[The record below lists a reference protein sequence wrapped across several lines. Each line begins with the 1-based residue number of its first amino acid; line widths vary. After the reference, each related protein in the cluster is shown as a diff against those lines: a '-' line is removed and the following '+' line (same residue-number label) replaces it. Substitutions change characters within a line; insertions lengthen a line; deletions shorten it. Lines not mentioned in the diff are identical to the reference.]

1 MLPVVLNGPTRLLA
15 LACDDVRAEY
25 VSAWQHAEN
34 RLAAASAVLHEL
46 PQTSQPALFQLLH
59 NLKSLQNRRYQ
70 QVHQLT
76 LPSAATIKFI
86 EEATEEQLLLAQQV
100 ADFISYARVD
110 HARRQSAMIASAE
123 ARRVHEQAL
132 AALLRETARATP
144 RRRAE
149 RDEDEEDDDHYD
161 RRKRRSKASDRRRG
175 QDDSGSFLSGSVK
188 AIGGTGIMLAV
199 AVVFN
204 GIQFAERIFG
214 LNIPSSQF
222 IAHEQQDVD
231 SRGSATSDNARPMV
245 AVQGDKPFVD
255 RLATGLP
262 AVAPDSSRPPA
273 QATTPTTPIDDGVPG
288 RAAPLADTTPTERA
302 AAPPKVKV
310 ATKVANPDV
319 AEARSPAKPKAV
331 MTAAVRPPPPIPCV
345 RRLLRHPASMKAMGS
360 TLPCCRRTRRPARRR
375 KSSPSCRRSMLEF
388 SDRNSPKSRSSAV
401 KPARGTASWQL
412 LPRRRRRPTR
422 SATTC
427 VRPAMAAAGSK
438 RTEAM
443 SASVVRLES
452 K

>member
-46 PQTSQPALFQLLH
+46 PQTSQPALLQLLH

-86 EEATEEQLLLAQQV
+86 EEATEEQRLLAQQV

-132 AALLRETARATP
+132 AALLRESARATP
-144 RRRAE
+144 RRSAE
-149 RDEDEEDDDHYD
+149 RDEEEDDDHYD

-175 QDDSGSFLSGSVK
+175 HDDSGSFLSGSVK
-188 AIGGTGIMLAV
+188 AVGGTGIMLAV

-214 LNIPSSQF
+214 LNMPSSQLM
-222 IAHEQQDVD
+222 AHEQQDVD
-231 SRGSATSDNARPMV
+231 SRGSVATVNARPIV
-245 AVQGDKPFVD
+245 AEGDKPMALSLV
-255 RLATGLP
+255 RIGLSLTISRIELE
-262 AVAPDSSRPPA
+262 APR
-273 QATTPTTPIDDGVPG
+273 
-288 RAAPLADTTPTERA
+288 
-302 AAPPKVKV
+302 
-310 ATKVANPDV
+310 
-319 AEARSPAKPKAV
+319 
-331 MTAAVRPPPPIPCV
+331 
-345 RRLLRHPASMKAMGS
+345 
-360 TLPCCRRTRRPARRR
+360 
-375 KSSPSCRRSMLEF
+375 
-388 SDRNSPKSRSSAV
+388 
-401 KPARGTASWQL
+401 
-412 LPRRRRRPTR
+412 
-422 SATTC
+422 
-427 VRPAMAAAGSK
+427 
-438 RTEAM
+438 
-443 SASVVRLES
+443 
-452 K
+452 

>member
-15 LACDDVRAEY
+15 LACDDARAEY

-86 EEATEEQLLLAQQV
+86 EEATEEQRLLAQQV

-132 AALLRETARATP
+132 AALLRESARATP

-214 LNIPSSQF
+214 LNIPSSQY
-222 IAHEQQDVD
+222 IAHEQLDVD

-273 QATTPTTPIDDGVPG
+273 QATTPTAPIDDSVPG
-288 RAAPLADTTPTERA
+288 RAAPLAGTTPTERA

-310 ATKVANPDV
+310 ATKIANPDV

-331 MTAAVRPPPPIPCV
+331 MTAAVRPPPTNPV
-345 RRLLRHPASMKAMGS
+345 RATPPTAPRVDEGDGLYVAVLSTHKEAGAAQEEFAELQKKYAGILGSKQSEVQIISGQTGSWHRLVATPASTKAAANEICND
-360 TLPCCRRTRRPARRR
+360 L
-375 KSSPSCRRSMLEF
+375 
-388 SDRNSPKSRSSAV
+388 
-401 KPARGTASWQL
+401 
-412 LPRRRRRPTR
+412 R
-422 SATTC
+422 SAGYGRC
-427 VRPAMAAAGSK
+427 WVKAY
-438 RTEAM
+438 
-443 SASVVRLES
+443 
-452 K
+452 